1 MMMTSIAR
9 VVAVAAAAL
18 ALSACEGAKE
28 QLGLGKQAPD
38 EFRVVARAP
47 LTLPPDFTLRPPEPG
62 LPRPQEGTPTDQAR
76 RALFQRDTA
85 SAAPNPDAASNP
97 GAVAGGGRSPGELS
111 LLQAAGAD
119 RVDPAIRSQINRETK
134 ELNASDAD
142 FLDLLVFWRD
152 EEPTGV
158 VIDADAEARRIRE
171 NAALGKD
178 VTAGGTPTIERRR
191 KALLEGIF

>member
-1 MMMTSIAR
+1 MTSMAR
-9 VVAVAAAAL
+9 LAFVAGAAL
-18 ALSACEGAKE
+18 ALTGCEGVKE
-28 QLGLGKQAPD
+28 QLGLSKQAPD

-76 RALFQRDTA
+76 RALFRNDTA
-85 SAAPNPDAASNP
+85 LAARNPDAAAP
-97 GAVAGGGRSPGELS
+97 QGGRSQGELS

-119 RVDPAIRSQINRETK
+119 RVDPGIRSVVERETK

-142 FLDLLVFWRD
+142 FLELLVFWRD
-152 EEPTGV
+152 EEPAGV
-158 VIDADAEARRIRE
+158 IVDADAETRRLRE
-171 NAALGKD
+171 NAALGKE
-178 VTAGGTPTIERRR
+178 VTAGETPTIERRR